1 MATNGLNSV
10 IPGAT
15 PLGGP
20 VAQPMPPIPAPPPP
34 PLPDLPPSP
43 TVTGVQQPLPAGAVR
58 GEASVRPSQLTLGGG
73 GVRPEP
79 DTGKTWGGPDSKVE
93 LNFGHK
99 PDAQGRLYKLDPS
112 GVPVWGANGKA
123 ITPDQWA
130 NMPPFQQQAI
140 ANLVPTEMR
149 DAFLAT
155 MANGVA
161 GNARR
166 EKPQASNG
174 AFPGG
179 GWPNIG
185 FNPGV
190 AFDPN
195 VDLAPDARR
204 QMEQFLNTAT
214 AASRGRRPDGR
225 CYEHVWRFMAQSG
238 FGAFPKVGIPD
249 SHAPEA
255 RMFADLVNV
264 DPARYG
270 LKRLAIDNPYQAP
283 PGAVVVVRA
292 GTPGTAHPTA
302 GDIAVSTGEG
312 WFANGG
318 QMRYGGAQNFPP
330 GNNYVLGIYVPA

>member
-1 MATNGLNSV
+1 MATNGLNGV

-43 TVTGVQQPLPAGAVR
+43 AVTGVQQPFPAGAVR

-79 DTGKTWGGPDSKVE
+79 DRGKTWGGPDSKVE

-140 ANLVPTEMR
+140 ANLVPPELRAT
-149 DAFLAT
+149 FLAT

-161 GNARR
+161 SNARS
-166 EKPQASNG
+166 EPPQAPYRG
-174 AFPGG
+174 LPGG
-179 GWPNIG
+179 YLPGMG
-185 FNPGV
+185 FG
-190 AFDPN
+190 FDPN
-195 VDLAPDARR
+195 IELSPDAKS
-204 QMEQFLNTAT
+204 QMERFLNTAT
-214 AASRGRRPDGR
+214 AASRGRRPDGF
-225 CYEHVWRFMAQSG
+225 CYTHVWRYMSQAG
-238 FGAFPKVGIPD
+238 FGAFPKMKIPD
-249 SHAPEA
+249 SHASEA
-255 RMFADLVNV
+255 RMFAELVNV

-283 PGAVVVVRA
+283 PGAIVVVRA
-292 GTPGTAHPTA
+292 KTPGTSHETA
-302 GDIAVSTGEG
+302 GDISVATGEG

-318 QMRYGGAQNFPP
+318 QMRYGGAKNFPP